1 MSESDAR
8 SLSQDAQE
16 ALRVRG
22 VKLVVEQGWSQVAV
36 AEALGVDE
44 RVERRSKNR

>member
-1 MSESDAR
+1 VSRGDAR

-22 VKLVVEQGWSQVAV
+22 VRLIVEQGWTQVEV
-36 AEALGVDE
+36 AEALGVHD
-44 RVERRSKNR
+44 RWSGGG

>member
-1 MSESDAR
+1 VSQADAR

-22 VKLVVEQGWSQVAV
+22 VKLVVEEGWSQVAV
-36 AEALGVDE
+36 AEAFGVDG
-44 RVERRSKNR
+44 RVVRRWMKR